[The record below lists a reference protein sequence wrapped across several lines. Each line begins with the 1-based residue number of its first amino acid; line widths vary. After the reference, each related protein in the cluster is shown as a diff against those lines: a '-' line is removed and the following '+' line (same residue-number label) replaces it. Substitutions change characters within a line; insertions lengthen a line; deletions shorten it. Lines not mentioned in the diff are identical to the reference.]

1 MGSYLGIPRRRKK
14 VFCKLRCLMPVTV
27 FTNSAGFL
35 IRCMRLFDAIR
46 EELVPYGTQTFP
58 SVASASLHL
67 INGICASIRS
77 ILLSGI
83 SQLKTYVWNF
93 FSSWKVG
100 YITPIHPALDHR
112 LRRHMILLWG
122 LQCRAQRSPKFI
134 PLVTYLL
141 LQYNC
146 KKCYTLCP
154 TADKNRKNKELFYKP
169 IYVGLRSTTLRSS
182 GYGLLEGFRR
192 ST

>member
-1 MGSYLGIPRRRKK
+1 MPFGKNSCLTALRHFPRWHQLACISSTEPAQYSFNSVIWHFSAENICMKFLFQLEGWLYNSHPPRIGSPATAG
-14 VFCKLRCLMPVTV
+14 
-27 FTNSAGFL
+27 SA
-35 IRCMRLFDAIR
+35 
-46 EELVPYGTQTFP
+46 TF
-58 SVASASLHL
+58 
-67 INGICASIRS
+67 R
-77 ILLSGI
+77 
-83 SQLKTYVWNF
+83 
-93 FSSWKVG
+93 
-100 YITPIHPALDHR
+100 
-112 LRRHMILLWG
+112 G
-122 LQCRAQRSPKFI
+122 LQCRAQQSPKFI

-154 TADKNRKNKELFYKP
+154 TTDENKKNKELIYKP

>member
-1 MGSYLGIPRRRKK
+1 MHALIWCHSGRTRALRHSDISLGGIA
-14 VFCKLRCLMPVTV
+14 C
-27 FTNSAGFL
+27 
-35 IRCMRLFDAIR
+35 
-46 EELVPYGTQTFP
+46 
-58 SVASASLHL
+58 LHL
-67 INGICASIRS
+67 IDGICAGIRS

-100 YITPIHPALDHR
+100 YITPIHPTLDHR

-122 LQCRAQRSPKFI
+122 LQCRAQQSPKFI

-146 KKCYTLCP
+146 KKYYTLCP
-154 TADKNRKNKELFYKP
+154 TADKNYMLF
-169 IYVGLRSTTLRSS
+169 VFAANGRSEKLNRYLCIKQLRSS
-182 GYGLLEGFRR
+182 GYGLLEGFRQ

>member
-1 MGSYLGIPRRRKK
+1 MGSYFFFWMGNEILYEL
-14 VFCKLRCLMPVTV
+14 LRCIISVTV

-83 SQLKTYVWNF
+83 MQLATHVANF
-93 FSSWKVG
+93 FSNRKVG
-100 YITPIHPALDHR
+100 YITPIHPALDRR
-112 LRRHMILLWG
+112 LLPAVQPLGDCYAEHSNPHSLYPCATLL
-122 LQCRAQRSPKFI
+122 I
-134 PLVTYLL
+134 TV
-141 LQYNC
+141 
-146 KKCYTLCP
+146 
-154 TADKNRKNKELFYKP
+154 
-169 IYVGLRSTTLRSS
+169 
-182 GYGLLEGFRR
+182 
-192 ST
+192 

>member
-1 MGSYLGIPRRRKK
+1 MHALICCHSGRTHT
-14 VFCKLRCLMPVTV
+14 FCV
-27 FTNSAGFL
+27 
-35 IRCMRLFDAIR
+35 
-46 EELVPYGTQTFP
+46 QTLP
-58 SVASASLHL
+58 SVTAASLHL

-83 SQLKTYVWNF
+83 SQLKTYAWNF
-93 FSSWKVG
+93 FSSWKVS
-100 YITPIHPALDHR
+100 YITPIHPTLDHR
-112 LRRHMILLWG
+112 LPPAVQLLG
-122 LQCRAQRSPKFI
+122 DCSAEHSNPLSLS

-146 KKCYTLCP
+146 KKYYTLCS
-154 TADKNRKNKELFYKP
+154 TTDENRKNKELFYKP
-169 IYVGLRSTTLRSS
+169 IYVGLQSTTLRSS